1 MNTVV
6 NARHR
11 RIKKGEDGNVAFKVT
26 YVDRNWSGVCSREG
40 YAANLADGRIWCN
53 IQGESGYD
61 CQDGGD
67 VDEDTYPCLDS
78 GAAPFSLDT
87 ELG

>member
-26 YVDRNWSGVCSREG
+26 YVDRNWSGVCSEKG
-40 YAANLADGRIWCN
+40 YKDNLADGRIWCEPHP
-53 IQGESGYD
+53 ISWTLLKPQAA
-61 CQDGGD
+61 
-67 VDEDTYPCLDS
+67 CLVN
-78 GAAPFSLDT
+78 
-87 ELG
+87 